1 MEEMSAVVEPI
12 NKNAY
17 QKLLSD
23 ALPQVIE
30 TEEQNDHYVAVL
42 EAMHDRG
49 ELTPEEEKLSQLL
62 TLLIEDFEN
71 KHYQLQ
77 AASPIEIV
85 RELMQLNDL
94 KQVDMLDVF
103 GTRSVAS
110 EVLNGKR
117 DLSKT
122 HIQNLSARF
131 HVSPEIFFSR

>member
-1 MEEMSAVVEPI
+1 MSAVVEPI